1 MSDVTQTGAPVGAR
15 PRSES
20 AVMRALKQ
28 IAVFGRGGGIAVG
41 LIVLFVVFSMLSS
54 TFLTWGNIENIALQA
69 SINAILAIA
78 LTMVIITAG
87 IDLSVGSMLAV
98 AGVIGADLMQ
108 RGVPAG
114 LAVVVCLAAGLVCG
128 TINGLLIER
137 VRLAPFIVTLGSLSV
152 YRGFALLFTDGQPVF
167 GFSQS
172 FRDTVAGDFLGI
184 PIPVI
189 IAACVAV
196 AVHFLLRHTRFGE
209 YALALGGNREAA
221 RLSGI
226 NVGAV
231 NVGVYALSGL
241 LAGIAAIILI
251 ARLGAAE
258 PIAGQSY
265 ELYAI
270 AAAVMGGASLM
281 GGRGSIVG
289 AVLGALVISTLQ
301 TGLTVLN
308 VQAFWQLVAIGV
320 VVILAVAGDRAER
333 ARAR

>member
-1 MSDVTQTGAPVGAR
+1 MSDVTQAGTPAVASTGAQSAPV
-15 PRSES
+15 
-20 AVMRALKQ
+20 RALKQ
-28 IAVFGRGGGIAVG
+28 VAVFGRGGGIAVG
-41 LIVLFVVFSMLSS
+41 LMILFVVFSLLSS
-54 TFLTWGNIENIALQA
+54 TFLSWGNIENIALQA

-87 IDLSVGSMLAV
+87 IDLSVGSIVAV

-108 RGVPAG
+108 RGVPAL
-114 LAVVVCLAAGLVCG
+114 LAVVLCLGAGLLCG
-128 TINGLLIER
+128 TINGLLTER
-137 VRLAPFIVTLGSLSV
+137 GRLAPFIVTLGTLSV
-152 YRGFALLFTDGQPVF
+152 YRGFALLYTDGRPVF
-167 GFSQS
+167 GFSQT
-172 FRDTVAGDFLGI
+172 FRDTVAGDFVGI

-189 IAACVAV
+189 IAAAV
-196 AVHFLLRHTRFGE
+196 AVSVHLLLRHTRFGE

-241 LAGIAAIILI
+241 LAAIAALILI

-301 TGLTVLN
+301 TGLTVMN